1 MAKLKGI
8 IIYPYFV
15 KYEVCLI
22 DNYKVN
28 FNSTV
33 IWSQFSHVSVFFRI
47 NDMLVPWTSLVKGL
61 HVWTIFLPV
70 LDNYWDAI

>member
-8 IIYPYFV
+8 IIYHYFV

-22 DNYKVN
+22 DNYKIN

-33 IWSQFSHVSVFFRI
+33 IWSQFSHVSVFFLI
-47 NDMLVPWTSLVKGL
+47 NNMLVPGTSLVKGL
-61 HVWTIFLPV
+61 DLQTKFLPV
-70 LDNYWDAI
+70 QEKWDII

>member
-15 KYEVCLI
+15 KYEVCVI
-22 DNYKVN
+22 DDYKIN

-33 IWSQFSHVSVFFRI
+33 IWSQFSQFY
-47 NDMLVPWTSLVKGL
+47 L
-61 HVWTIFLPV
+61 
-70 LDNYWDAI
+70 